1 MSETQQ
7 LNNIFD
13 EHLGNNF
20 KETSYDSVF
29 NYFDTNSDSNL
40 DRTEFQVL
48 IEQLSVSEDRGP
60 TEDDVNSIFNALD
73 LNQDGLISR
82 EEFSFAW
89 KYCIKQILKPVKAL
103 VVVDVQN
110 DFITGTLSLREC
122 PAGQDG
128 YAVVPVINSLLEPN
142 LFDVVVYTLDWHPDN
157 HISFID
163 NALLRKLHPSSKVS
177 AEEANIQDKV
187 IFDVDGSSREQVMW
201 PRHCVQKTT
210 GAELHPDLKIVNE
223 ALYVKKGNNPD
234 VDSYSAF
241 WDNCRLSQTNLASL
255 LGERHVTDV
264 YVCGLAYDVC
274 VGFTAKHALKH
285 GFKTV
290 LIEDASRGVSLDG
303 IYKMKND
310 LIRKGAHIV
319 DSEQVPRLTSGE
331 LRPFCFLQKAAMNY
345 KVALELSINN
355 NK

>member
-1 MSETQQ
+1 MKQK
-7 LNNIFD
+7 I
-13 EHLGNNF
+13 
-20 KETSYDSVF
+20 
-29 NYFDTNSDSNL
+29 DSNL

-60 TEDDVNSIFNALD
+60 TEDEINSIFNALD

-110 DFITGTLSLREC
+110 DFITVFPGIFTLDFPIFYFIDFTGTLSLREC

-142 LFDVVVYTLDWHPDN
+142 LFD
-157 HISFID
+157 
-163 NALLRKLHPSSKVS
+163 
-177 AEEANIQDKV
+177 
-187 IFDVDGSSREQVMW
+187 
-201 PRHCVQKTT
+201 
-210 GAELHPDLKIVNE
+210 IVNE

-274 VGFTAKHALKH
+274 VGKSPHVWF
-285 GFKTV
+285 
-290 LIEDASRGVSLDG
+290 S
-303 IYKMKND
+303 M
-310 LIRKGAHIV
+310 
-319 DSEQVPRLTSGE
+319 
-331 LRPFCFLQKAAMNY
+331 LQKQLMR
-345 KVALELSINN
+345 
-355 NK
+355 